1 MGYEV
6 IYYYQDKIKDGYSE
20 EIKSFKKRIGD
31 PYEEYPIEKL
41 SGAIL
46 LQLARRDIYVKNL
59 EIFEITKKKI
69 KFRETKNGIVLNN
82 KKFSFNNMEE
92 PIISFED
99 LEVEHEQI
107 KTKQENKK
115 EPSIPIKNEIE
126 NLNRVIKKMV
136 YVPEPQQHIELLQKG
151 IKLTPEKEYNIYKIE
166 SHPNGV
172 NEIYTI
178 KDDKNFQQ
186 KVSDLYFIPQSN
198 LDQVQRN
205 DDGLNWNGIIN
216 ENLPSVR

>member
-6 IYYYQDKIKDGYSE
+6 IYYYQDKTKDGFSE

-31 PYEEYPIEKL
+31 PYEEFPIEKL

-69 KFRETKNGIVLNN
+69 KFRETKNGIILNN

-99 LEVEHEQI
+99 I
-107 KTKQENKK
+107 
-115 EPSIPIKNEIE
+115 
-126 NLNRVIKKMV
+126 
-136 YVPEPQQHIELLQKG
+136 G
-151 IKLTPEKEYNIYKIE
+151 
-166 SHPNGV
+166 
-172 NEIYTI
+172 
-178 KDDKNFQQ
+178 
-186 KVSDLYFIPQSN
+186 
-198 LDQVQRN
+198 
-205 DDGLNWNGIIN
+205 
-216 ENLPSVR
+216 